1 MDDNKYTDEQL
12 KRALAK
18 MLPEK
23 LIYVTEKDGGFEAL
37 HWRENQSNDPA
48 ICLANEV
55 LDTELLYLCDLLEQS
70 LDEQQELKYDP
81 KLYDLCYYKG
91 IPQYRAPWQDRVI
104 AAAEARNIII
114 D

>member
-1 MDDNKYTDEQL
+1 MDNNKYTDEQL

-18 MLPEK
+18 MLPEDIK
-23 LIYVTEKDGGFEAL
+23 INCWNNLVWVG
-37 HWRENQSNDPA
+37 REGYDVIN
-48 ICLANEV
+48 
-55 LDTELLYLCDLLEQS
+55 TELLYLCDLLEQS

>member
-18 MLPEK
+18 MLPHS
-23 LIYVTEKDGGFEAL
+23 INYGHNSG
-37 HWRENQSNDPA
+37 
-48 ICLANEV
+48 CLFWATTKSV